1 MAADKTPIQS
11 LDDLHAEL
19 ALIDEEM
26 RKAGVKFTGRD
37 IRGWQTFSS
46 RRGLGLRM
54 PSPIKNPSP
63 DNLSYDALSAHIF
76 AWFGRR
82 YGKKLNLV
90 YAPSVGVIDI
100 DGDLFSLS
108 VSIIYGQVN
117 IEINPQRLTFEYRP
131 LVRDRFPK
139 MNLLQSLK
147 DLTQAYADS
156 IPPALYVDLIQQYG
170 LIVTTY
176 NEMMAHYSVPLVAE
190 ASVDI
195 DAGVAAL
202 MDGIS
207 FGHAR
212 WCFHQ
217 GAEKSVKAL
226 LQHERVV
233 YAKRGHNL
241 KELVELSTKLAG
253 KVSDPTIAAATCSSK
268 ARYGEAVTS
277 VAEAILSYRSALA
290 IIDAALRKMPAKRLF
305 GGIKFYAGP
314 FPSDEFD
321 PQIDGIV

>member
-1 MAADKTPIQS
+1 MAADKPPVQS
-11 LDDLHAEL
+11 LADLHAEL

-54 PSPIKNPSP
+54 PSPIRNPSP
-63 DNLSYDALSAHIF
+63 DDLSYDALSAHIF
-76 AWFGRR
+76 AWFDRR
-82 YGKKLNLV
+82 YGKKLNIV
-90 YAPSVGVIDI
+90 YAPSAGVIDI

-117 IEINPQRLTFEYRP
+117 VEVNPQRLTFKYSS
-131 LVRDRFPK
+131 LVKDRFPK

-147 DLTQAYADS
+147 DLTQAYAES
-156 IPPALYVDLIQQYG
+156 IPPALYVDLVKQYG

-176 NEMMAHYSVPLVAE
+176 NEMMAHHSVPLVAE

-195 DAGVAAL
+195 DAGAAAL

-217 GAEKSVKAL
+217 AAEKSVKAL
-226 LQHERVV
+226 LQHEGVSYSR
-233 YAKRGHNL
+233 RGHDL
-241 KELVELSTKLAG
+241 KELIELSTKLAG
-253 KVSDPTIAAATCSSK
+253 KVRDSTIATATCSSK
-268 ARYGEAVTS
+268 ARYGEVVTS
-277 VAEAILSYRSALA
+277 VSEAILSYRSALT
-290 IIDAALRKMPAKRLF
+290 IIDAALKKMPGKRLF
-305 GGIKFYAGP
+305 RGIVVYPGP
-314 FPSDEFD
+314 FPDSEFD
-321 PQIDGIV
+321 PKIDGLP